1 MNRYS
6 NQYTKYQTY
15 PVFIAMLKKSL
26 KQCSSFR
33 NTFSASSFFEIL
45 NHGIEKYIKIS
56 LKKSH
61 LVTYAFSSKR
71 WKLKGKIKLISKL
84 MASFQMFLGKKE
96 GKKTS
101 NCGQSAS
108 CYFEHCVEQ

>member
-1 MNRYS
+1 
-6 NQYTKYQTY
+6 
-15 PVFIAMLKKSL
+15 
-26 KQCSSFR
+26 
-33 NTFSASSFFEIL
+33 
-45 NHGIEKYIKIS
+45 
-56 LKKSH
+56 
-61 LVTYAFSSKR
+61 
-71 WKLKGKIKLISKL
+71 